1 MKEVKSNSTSAS
13 ASDSEVGDVPMG
25 LKDRALAV
33 AAEGITITDLRL
45 PDEPLIYANDGF
57 ERLTLYPM
65 KDIIGRNCRFLQ
77 GPDTDASVIDQIRDA
92 VRERK
97 ECTVEILNYRKDGKP
112 FWNRLSLTPVRNDE
126 GETTHYIGVQSDIT
140 ESREAKIALSQ
151 ANRKLEETN
160 QRMRRN
166 LEAAAKVQQSLL
178 PEELPEFKEA
188 SVRWVFEPCDELAG
202 DTLNVFPVDREH
214 IALYTLDVSGHGV
227 QAALLSVSLSH
238 WLSPSNGPRSSL
250 FVPVPGSDSEVVVA
264 SPRQVVESLNQ
275 QFPMNMET
283 IQYFTITYGLL
294 NRFTGELRY
303 AVAESPSPLLH
314 ARTDQARVLS
324 GGGLPIGMIPDAK
337 YQESVIQLSPGDRVF
352 FHTDGICEAE
362 DAADEPFG
370 TERVV
375 ASVNEGRDRSLDEC
389 VKSVLDEVRDWN
401 DGDHFKDDATILAL
415 EFRGDS

>member
-1 MKEVKSNSTSAS
+1 MRESKSDFKSAS
-13 ASDSEVGDVPMG
+13 ASGPEVGDVPMG

-33 AAEGITITDLRL
+33 AAEGITINDLRL

-57 ERLTLYPM
+57 ERLTLYPV

-77 GPDTDASVIDQIRDA
+77 GPDTDSSVVDQIRDA
-92 VRERK
+92 VRERR

-160 QRMRRN
+160 ERMRRD
-166 LEAAAKVQQSLL
+166 LEAAAKIQQSLL
-178 PEELPEFKEA
+178 PEGLPEFKEA
-188 SVRWVFEPCDELAG
+188 SITWVFEPCDELAG

-250 FVPVPGSDSEVVVA
+250 FVPVPGSDSELVLA

-275 QFPMNMET
+275 QFPMNKDT

-303 AVAESPSPLLH
+303 AVAGSPRPLLH
-314 ARTDQARVLS
+314 SRTDQARILR
-324 GGGLPIGMIPDAK
+324 GGGLPIGMVSQPE
-337 YQESVIQLSPGDRVF
+337 YQEKVIRLSGGDRVF
-352 FHTDGICEAE
+352 FYTDGICEAE
-362 DAADEPFG
+362 NAAGEPFW
-370 TERVV
+370 TDRLV
-375 ASVNEGRDRSLDEC
+375 AAVDEGRDRTLDEC
-389 VKSVLDEVRDWN
+389 VKSVLDEVREWN
-401 DGDHFKDDATILAL
+401 DGDRFNDDATILAL
-415 EFRGDS
+415 EFRGES